1 VQSAEPFEPTPEEVE
16 RAREAAAT
24 RIVGP
29 LALHVRLDAS
39 TLPAS
44 VIDDL
49 KHLLA
54 NFPGEWEVVLEV
66 KMSAGDPRTLRLGP
80 SFKVAPTP
88 TLRAE
93 LEHVLGPAALIAG

>member
-1 VQSAEPFEPTPEEVE
+1 M
-16 RAREAAAT
+16 
-24 RIVGP
+24 
-29 LALHVRLDAS
+29 RLDAAAVAS
-39 TLPAS
+39 LPAS
-44 VIDDL
+44 IIDDL

-54 NFPGEWEVVLEV
+54 NFPGESEVHLELQ
-66 KMSAGDPRTLRLGP
+66 MSGGDPRTLKLGP